1 MRNIIATLACMVISS
16 YASCKIADGPGS
28 WRPADTVSAS
38 QVERFG
44 ADRCFFVR
52 EIDDDVFARIYGKS
66 YKRECTVPLSDLR
79 YIRAL
84 HYDAAGRILVGEMV
98 CNKAV
103 SDDVVA
109 ILRALFEA
117 RYPIERMVLIDEYDA
132 DDERSMAAN
141 NSSSFNFRYIS
152 GTNRLSNHS
161 DGMAVDINPLYN
173 PYVRVRGGV
182 TTVDPEAGRPY
193 SDRSRSFVYKIERD
207 DVCYREFV
215 KRGFV
220 WGGDW
225 TSLKDYQHFEK
236 RR

>member
-1 MRNIIATLACMVISS
+1 MKNIIAVLLCTVITLS
-16 YASCKIADGPGS
+16 ASGQNAKRPEN
-28 WRPADTVSAS
+28 WRPADTVTMS
-38 QVERFG
+38 QIERFG
-44 ADRCFFVR
+44 ADKWFFVR
-52 EIDDDVFARIYGKS
+52 EIDDAVFERMYGKS
-66 YKRECTVPLSDLR
+66 YKRDCTVPLSDLR
-79 YIRAL
+79 YVRAL
-84 HYDAAGRILVGEMV
+84 HYDADGRISVGEIV
-98 CNKAV
+98 CNKAI
-103 SDDVVA
+103 SDDIVE

-132 DDERSMAAN
+132 DDKRSMTAN

-152 GTNRLSNHS
+152 GTNKLSNHS

-173 PYVRVRGGV
+173 PYVRVRSGG
-182 TTVDPEAGRPY
+182 TVVEPEAGEPY
-193 SDRSRSFVYKIERD
+193 ADRDRDFTYKITRD
-207 DVCYREFV
+207 DVCYREFM

>member
-1 MRNIIATLACMVISS
+1 
-16 YASCKIADGPGS
+16 
-28 WRPADTVSAS
+28 
-38 QVERFG
+38 
-44 ADRCFFVR
+44 
-52 EIDDDVFARIYGKS
+52 
-66 YKRECTVPLSDLR
+66 
-79 YIRAL
+79 
-84 HYDAAGRILVGEMV
+84 MV